1 MLKTTM
7 TGAIAIASLAMA
19 TPAAA
24 ENVTAD
30 LDLIAKVLQEEG
42 MQAKIEGDE
51 GNKYILSGLSGY
63 TFQILP
69 YGCNDAGADCKWVQ
83 FRAAFT
89 PEKKP
94 SLKDINQ
101 FAAENFF
108 GRFYIDHEEDPVIE
122 MDIDLEV
129 GGMSRELFVDNIA
142 YWDSIMVKYADF
154 VFSNDE

>member
-7 TGAIAIASLAMA
+7 SGAFAVAFLAMA

-51 GNKYILSGLSGY
+51 GKKYILSGLSGY

-108 GRFYIDHEEDPVIE
+108 GRFYIDHEEDPIIE

-129 GGMSRELFVDNIA
+129 GGMSRELFIDNIA